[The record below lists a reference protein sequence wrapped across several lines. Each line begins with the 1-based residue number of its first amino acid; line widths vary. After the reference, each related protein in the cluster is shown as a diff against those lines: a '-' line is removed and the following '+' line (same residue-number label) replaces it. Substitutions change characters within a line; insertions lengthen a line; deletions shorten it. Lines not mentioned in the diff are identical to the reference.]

1 MELDIFKITFLAIL
15 QGITEFLPVSSSA
28 HLILPKELFGWPDQG
43 LVFDVAVHVGSLIAV
58 VSYLRRDIAA
68 LFRGWI
74 RSCAGRGTDTN
85 GRLAWFIILA
95 TIPAG
100 IGGLLLND
108 VVEQYSRSMLLIGFT
123 SIFFGVFLYYA
134 DRYQGVR
141 QPMEKMSLMTAV
153 IIGLAQ
159 LMALIPGTSRSG
171 ITLTAGLFCGLD
183 RKAAAKFSFLLAIP
197 IIVAS
202 GLFKGLEM
210 IQSGTSGQWT
220 ILFYAIAV
228 SAIVSFTCIHYF
240 ISLISRIG
248 LVPFVIYR
256 IMLGLGLFAIY
267 FSRTA

>member
-28 HLILPKELFGWPDQG
+28 HLILPKELFGWSDQG

-68 LFRGWI
+68 LFTGWI

-95 TIPAG
+95 TIPVA
-100 IGGLLLND
+100 
-108 VVEQYSRSMLLIGFT
+108 QYSRSMLLIGFT

-197 IIVAS
+197 IIIAS

-210 IQSGTSGQWT
+210 IESGASGQWA